1 MSMNNTANNTANNT
15 ESSTDTRVCEITSSS
30 TVNDVVREFPGTLE
44 VFRQLGVDTCCGGG
58 ASLAQA
64 ARDLQVLPET
74 LIESLQL
81 HATMNPLAPPVRSLR
96 NAPCNCHL

>member
-1 MSMNNTANNTANNT
+1 MMDNTAV
-15 ESSTDTRVCEITSSS
+15 SIPEIAPSS

-58 ASLAQA
+58 ATLEQA
-64 ARDLQVLPET
+64 ARNLQLLPDA
-74 LIESLQL
+74 LIQTLQL
-81 HATMNPLAPPVRSLR
+81 HARTWQAVNGAQAVQPARHLR

>member
-1 MSMNNTANNTANNT
+1 MSMKDTDGNTNT
-15 ESSTDTRVCEITSSS
+15 RICEITPSS
-30 TVNDVVREFPGTLE
+30 TVNDVVLEFPGTLE

-64 ARDLQVLPET
+64 AQDLQVLPET
-74 LIESLQL
+74 LIESLRL
-81 HATMNPLAPPVRSLR
+81 HATTKPHAPPVRSLR

>member
-1 MSMNNTANNTANNT
+1 MRRFEEKTMTMDNAAAPIT
-15 ESSTDTRVCEITSSS
+15 EIAPSS

-58 ASLAQA
+58 ATLEQA
-64 ARDLQVLPET
+64 ARNLQVLPDT
-74 LIESLQL
+74 LIQTLQV
-81 HATMNPLAPPVRSLR
+81 HARTWQEVPTVQPARHLR